1 MVNQIYTAI
10 AKKLEE
16 LFDEPLIYFD
26 PLPQTFKGPCSWVR
40 LLKAEQNQL
49 LYNRY
54 KVNLDFDIMM
64 YPSNDEE
71 FIEEPNSVDT
81 ELNSVDTELKS
92 VVKELNSVGT
102 ELLHGIEYIVTE
114 DGNYLRGTNISYEVQ
129 DGVLHFF
136 ISYILF
142 TIVPYDRGVK
152 MNKLIQQYK
161 YKG

>member
-1 MVNQIYTAI
+1 MVNRIYTAI

-16 LFDEPLIYFD
+16 LFDEPLIFFD
-26 PLPQTFKGPCSWVR
+26 QLPQTFSGPCFWVR
-40 LLKAEQNQL
+40 LLKTEQNQL

-54 KVNLDFDIMM
+54 KVTLDFDIMM

-71 FIEEPNSVDT
+71 FIE
-81 ELNSVDTELKS
+81 
-92 VVKELNSVGT
+92 ELNSVGT

-142 TIVPYDRGVK
+142 TVVPYDRGVK

>member
-1 MVNQIYTAI
+1 MVNRIYTAI
-10 AKKLEE
+10 AKKLEK
-16 LFDEPLIYFD
+16 LFDEPLIFFD
-26 PLPQTFKGPCSWVR
+26 QLPQTFNGPCFWVR

-54 KVNLDFDIMM
+54 KVTLDFDIMM

-71 FIEEPNSVDT
+71 FIE
-81 ELNSVDTELKS
+81 
-92 VVKELNSVGT
+92 ELNSVGT

-152 MNKLIQQYK
+152 MRSNSAKSVDVNCSKI
-161 YKG
+161 

>member
-16 LFDEPLIYFD
+16 LFDEPLIFFD
-26 PLPQTFKGPCSWVR
+26 QLPQTFSGPCFWVR
-40 LLKAEQNQL
+40 LLKTEQNQL

-54 KVNLDFDIMM
+54 KVTLDFDIMM

-71 FIEEPNSVDT
+71 FIE
-81 ELNSVDTELKS
+81 
-92 VVKELNSVGT
+92 ELNSVGT

>member
-16 LFDEPLIYFD
+16 LFDEPLIFFD
-26 PLPQTFKGPCSWVR
+26 QLPQGFSGPCFWVR

-54 KVNLDFDIMM
+54 KVTLDFDIMM

-71 FIEEPNSVDT
+71 FIE
-81 ELNSVDTELKS
+81 
-92 VVKELNSVGT
+92 ELNSVGT

-114 DGNYLRGTNISYEVQ
+114 DGTYLRGTNISYEVQ

-142 TIVPYDRGVK
+142 TAVPYDRGVK
-152 MNKLIQQYK
+152 MNKSIQQYK
-161 YKG
+161 YKGVIGYGRKGKDN

>member
-1 MVNQIYTAI
+1 MVNRIYTAI

-16 LFDEPLIYFD
+16 LFDEPLIFFD
-26 PLPQTFKGPCSWVR
+26 QLPQTFKGPCFWVR

-54 KVNLDFDIMM
+54 KVTLDFDIMM

-71 FIEEPNSVDT
+71 FTGEPNRVST
-81 ELNSVDTELKS
+81 
-92 VVKELNSVGT
+92 ELNSVGT

-142 TIVPYDRGVK
+142 TVVPYDRGVK

-161 YKG
+161 YKGC

>member
-16 LFDEPLIYFD
+16 LFDEPLIFFD
-26 PLPQTFKGPCSWVR
+26 QLPQTFNGPCFWVR

-54 KVNLDFDIMM
+54 KVTLDFDIMM

-71 FIEEPNSVDT
+71 FIEE
-81 ELNSVDTELKS
+81 LNSAGAD
-92 VVKELNSVGT
+92 
-102 ELLHGIEYIVTE
+102 LLHGIEYIVTE
-114 DGNYLRGTNISYEVQ
+114 DGNYLRGTNIGYEVQ

>member
-16 LFDEPLIYFD
+16 LFDEPLIYFNQ
-26 PLPQTFKGPCSWVR
+26 LPQTFSGPCFWVR
-40 LLKAEQNQL
+40 LLKTEQNQL

-71 FIEEPNSVDT
+71 FT
-81 ELNSVDTELKS
+81 GELNSAGAD
-92 VVKELNSVGT
+92 
-102 ELLHGIEYIVTE
+102 LLHGIEYIVTE

>member
-16 LFDEPLIYFD
+16 LFDEPLIFFD
-26 PLPQTFKGPCSWVR
+26 QLPQTFSGPCFWVR
-40 LLKAEQNQL
+40 LLKTEQNQL

-54 KVNLDFDIMM
+54 KVNLDFDIMV
-64 YPSNDEE
+64 YPSNDDE
-71 FIEEPNSVDT
+71 FIE
-81 ELNSVDTELKS
+81 
-92 VVKELNSVGT
+92 ELNSVGT
-102 ELLHGIEYIVTE
+102 DLLHGVEYIVTE
-114 DGNYLRGTNISYEVQ
+114 DGRYIRGTNISYEVQ

-142 TIVPYDRGVK
+142 TVVPYDRGVK

>member
-1 MVNQIYTAI
+1 MVNQIYSAI

-16 LFDEPLIYFD
+16 LFDEPLIFFD
-26 PLPQTFKGPCSWVR
+26 QLPQTFSGPCFWVR
-40 LLKAEQNQL
+40 LLKTEQNQL

-54 KVNLDFDIMM
+54 KVTLDFDIMM

-71 FIEEPNSVDT
+71 FIE
-81 ELNSVDTELKS
+81 
-92 VVKELNSVGT
+92 ELNSVGT

>member
-16 LFDEPLIYFD
+16 LFDEPLIFFD
-26 PLPQTFKGPCSWVR
+26 QLPQTFSGPCFWVR
-40 LLKAEQNQL
+40 LLKTEQNQL

-54 KVNLDFDIMM
+54 KVNLDFDIMV
-64 YPSNDEE
+64 YPSNDDE
-71 FIEEPNSVDT
+71 FIE
-81 ELNSVDTELKS
+81 
-92 VVKELNSVGT
+92 ELNSVGT
-102 ELLHGIEYIVTE
+102 DLLHGVEYIVTE
-114 DGNYLRGTNISYEVQ
+114 DGRYIRGTNISYEVQ

>member
-1 MVNQIYTAI
+1 MVNRIYTAI

-16 LFDEPLIYFD
+16 LFDEPLIFFD
-26 PLPQTFKGPCSWVR
+26 QLPQTFSGPCFWVR
-40 LLKAEQNQL
+40 LLKTEQNQL

-54 KVNLDFDIMM
+54 KVTLDFDIMM

-71 FIEEPNSVDT
+71 FIEE
-81 ELNSVDTELKS
+81 
-92 VVKELNSVGT
+92 LNSVGT
-102 ELLHGIEYIVTE
+102 DLLHGVEYIVTE

>member
-1 MVNQIYTAI
+1 MVNRIYTAI

-16 LFDEPLIYFD
+16 LFDEPLIFFD
-26 PLPQTFKGPCSWVR
+26 QLPQTFSGPCFWVR
-40 LLKAEQNQL
+40 LLKTGQNQL

-54 KVNLDFDIMM
+54 KVTLDFDIMR

-71 FIEEPNSVDT
+71 FIE
-81 ELNSVDTELKS
+81 
-92 VVKELNSVGT
+92 ELNSVGT

-142 TIVPYDRGVK
+142 TVVPYDRGVK

>member
-1 MVNQIYTAI
+1 MVNRIYTAI

-16 LFDEPLIYFD
+16 LFDEPLIFFD
-26 PLPQTFKGPCSWVR
+26 QLPQTFSGPCFWVR
-40 LLKAEQNQL
+40 LLKTEQNQL

-54 KVNLDFDIMM
+54 KVTLDFDIMM

-71 FIEEPNSVDT
+71 FIE
-81 ELNSVDTELKS
+81 
-92 VVKELNSVGT
+92 ELNSVGT

-114 DGNYLRGTNISYEVQ
+114 DENYLRGTNISYEVQ

>member
-26 PLPQTFKGPCSWVR
+26 PLPQTFNGPCFWVR

-71 FIEEPNSVDT
+71 FTE
-81 ELNSVDTELKS
+81 ELNSVCTEL
-92 VVKELNSVGT
+92 NGVGT

-114 DGNYLRGTNISYEVQ
+114 DGNCLRGTNISYEVQ

>member
-16 LFDEPLIYFD
+16 LFDEPLIFFD
-26 PLPQTFKGPCSWVR
+26 QLPQTFSGPCFWVR
-40 LLKAEQNQL
+40 LLKTEQNQL

-54 KVNLDFDIMM
+54 KVTLDFDIMM

-71 FIEEPNSVDT
+71 FIEE
-81 ELNSVDTELKS
+81 LNSVGT
-92 VVKELNSVGT
+92 ELNSVGT

-114 DGNYLRGTNISYEVQ
+114 DGNCLRGTNISYEVQ

>member
-1 MVNQIYTAI
+1 MVNRIYTAI

-16 LFDEPLIYFD
+16 LFDEPLIFFD
-26 PLPQTFKGPCSWVR
+26 QLPQTFSGPCFWVR
-40 LLKAEQNQL
+40 LLKTEQNQL

-54 KVNLDFDIMM
+54 KVTLDFDIMM

-71 FIEEPNSVDT
+71 FIEE
-81 ELNSVDTELKS
+81 
-92 VVKELNSVGT
+92 LNSVGM

>member
-1 MVNQIYTAI
+1 MVNRIYSAI

-16 LFDEPLIYFD
+16 LFGEHLIFFD
-26 PLPQTFKGPCSWVR
+26 HLPQTFNGPCFWVR
-40 LLKAEQNQL
+40 LLKTEQNQL

-54 KVNLDFDIMM
+54 KVTLDFDIMM

-71 FIEEPNSVDT
+71 FIE
-81 ELNSVDTELKS
+81 
-92 VVKELNSVGT
+92 ELNSVGT

-129 DGVLHFF
+129 DDVLHFF

-142 TIVPYDRGVK
+142 TVVPYDRGVK

>member
-26 PLPQTFKGPCSWVR
+26 PLPQTFNGPCFWVR

-71 FIEEPNSVDT
+71 FTE
-81 ELNSVDTELKS
+81 ELNSVCTEL
-92 VVKELNSVGT
+92 NGVGT

>member
-1 MVNQIYTAI
+1 MVNQIYSAI

-16 LFDEPLIYFD
+16 LFDEPLIFFD
-26 PLPQTFKGPCSWVR
+26 QLPQTFSGPCFWVR
-40 LLKAEQNQL
+40 LLKTEQNQL

-54 KVNLDFDIMM
+54 KVTLDFDIMM

-71 FIEEPNSVDT
+71 FIE
-81 ELNSVDTELKS
+81 
-92 VVKELNSVGT
+92 ELNSVGT

-142 TIVPYDRGVK
+142 TIVPYDRGIK

>member
-1 MVNQIYTAI
+1 M
-10 AKKLEE
+10 
-16 LFDEPLIYFD
+16 
-26 PLPQTFKGPCSWVR
+26 R
-40 LLKAEQNQL
+40 LLKTEQNQL

-54 KVNLDFDIMM
+54 KVTLDFDIMM

-71 FIEEPNSVDT
+71 FIEE
-81 ELNSVDTELKS
+81 
-92 VVKELNSVGT
+92 LNSVGM

>member
-1 MVNQIYTAI
+1 MVNRIYSAI

-16 LFDEPLIYFD
+16 LFGEPLIFFD
-26 PLPQTFKGPCSWVR
+26 HLPQTFNGPCFWVR
-40 LLKAEQNQL
+40 LLKTEQNQL

-54 KVNLDFDIMM
+54 KVTLDFDIMR

-71 FIEEPNSVDT
+71 FIE
-81 ELNSVDTELKS
+81 
-92 VVKELNSVGT
+92 ELNSVGT
-102 ELLHGIEYIVTE
+102 ELLHGVEYIVTE

-136 ISYILF
+136 ISYILL

>member
-1 MVNQIYTAI
+1 MVNQIYSAI
-10 AKKLEE
+10 TKKLEE

-26 PLPQTFKGPCSWVR
+26 PLPQTFNGPCFWVR

-71 FIEEPNSVDT
+71 FTE
-81 ELNSVDTELKS
+81 ELNSVCTEL
-92 VVKELNSVGT
+92 NGVGT

-114 DGNYLRGTNISYEVQ
+114 DGNRLRGTNISYEVQ

-142 TIVPYDRGVK
+142 IIVPYDRGVK

>member
-16 LFDEPLIYFD
+16 LFDEPLIFFD
-26 PLPQTFKGPCSWVR
+26 QLPQTFSGPCFWVR

-71 FIEEPNSVDT
+71 FIEE
-81 ELNSVDTELKS
+81 LNSVC
-92 VVKELNSVGT
+92 KELNSVGT

-142 TIVPYDRGVK
+142 TVVPYDRGVK

>member
-1 MVNQIYTAI
+1 MVNRIYTAI

-16 LFDEPLIYFD
+16 LFDEPLIFFD
-26 PLPQTFKGPCSWVR
+26 QLPQTFSGPCFWVR
-40 LLKAEQNQL
+40 LLKTEQNQL

-54 KVNLDFDIMM
+54 KVTLDFDIMR

-71 FIEEPNSVDT
+71 FIEE
-81 ELNSVDTELKS
+81 
-92 VVKELNSVGT
+92 LNSVGM

-114 DGNYLRGTNISYEVQ
+114 DGNYLRGTNIGYEVQ

>member
-16 LFDEPLIYFD
+16 LFDKPLIFFD
-26 PLPQTFKGPCSWVR
+26 HLPQTFSGPCFWVR
-40 LLKAEQNQL
+40 LLKTEQNQL

-54 KVNLDFDIMM
+54 KVTLDFDIMM
-64 YPSNDEE
+64 YPTNDEE
-71 FIEEPNSVDT
+71 FIEE
-81 ELNSVDTELKS
+81 
-92 VVKELNSVGT
+92 LNSVGT
-102 ELLHGIEYIVTE
+102 DLLHGVEYIVTK

>member
-1 MVNQIYTAI
+1 MVNQIYSAI

-16 LFDEPLIYFD
+16 LFDEPLIFFD
-26 PLPQTFKGPCSWVR
+26 PLPQTFSGPCFWVR

-54 KVNLDFDIMM
+54 KVTLDFDIMM
-64 YPSNDEE
+64 YPTNDEE
-71 FIEEPNSVDT
+71 FIEELNGVGT
-81 ELNSVDTELKS
+81 ELPHRIE
-92 VVKELNSVGT
+92 ELNGVGT
-102 ELLHGIEYIVTE
+102 ELLHGLEYIVTE
-114 DGNYLRGTNISYEVQ
+114 DGNCLRGTNISYEVQ

>member
-1 MVNQIYTAI
+1 MVNRIYTAI

-16 LFDEPLIYFD
+16 LFDEPLIFFD
-26 PLPQTFKGPCSWVR
+26 HLPQTFKGPCFWVR
-40 LLKAEQNQL
+40 LLKTEQNQL

-54 KVNLDFDIMM
+54 KVTLDFDIMR

-71 FIEEPNSVDT
+71 FIE
-81 ELNSVDTELKS
+81 
-92 VVKELNSVGT
+92 ELNSVGT

-142 TIVPYDRGVK
+142 TVVPYDRGVK

>member
-16 LFDEPLIYFD
+16 LFDEPLIFFNQ
-26 PLPQTFKGPCSWVR
+26 LPQTFERPCFWVR

-54 KVNLDFDIMM
+54 KVTLDFDIMM

-71 FIEEPNSVDT
+71 FIE
-81 ELNSVDTELKS
+81 
-92 VVKELNSVGT
+92 ELNSVGT

-114 DGNYLRGTNISYEVQ
+114 DGTYLRGTNISYEVQ

>member
-1 MVNQIYTAI
+1 MVNRIYTAI

-16 LFDEPLIYFD
+16 LFDEPLIFFD
-26 PLPQTFKGPCSWVR
+26 QLPQTFSGPCFWVR
-40 LLKAEQNQL
+40 LLKTEQNQL

-54 KVNLDFDIMM
+54 KVTLDFDIMM

-71 FIEEPNSVDT
+71 FIEE
-81 ELNSVDTELKS
+81 
-92 VVKELNSVGT
+92 LNSVGAD
-102 ELLHGIEYIVTE
+102 LLHGIEYIVTE

>member
-1 MVNQIYTAI
+1 MVNQIYSAI

-16 LFDEPLIYFD
+16 LFDEPLILFD
-26 PLPQTFKGPCSWVR
+26 PLPQTFSGPCFWVR

-64 YPSNDEE
+64 YPSNDEK
-71 FIEEPNSVDT
+71 FIG
-81 ELNSVDTELKS
+81 ELNG
-92 VVKELNSVGT
+92 VGT

-114 DGNYLRGTNISYEVQ
+114 DGNCLRGTSISYEVQ

-142 TIVPYDRGVK
+142 TVVPYDRGVK